1 MRPPSLRARFVI
13 YLLAVHAGA
22 GALGVY
28 LLFQQR
34 AWLYLVEIVLV
45 ASLVTGIALVN
56 RMFRALS
63 FVDDS
68 AQFLHD
74 SDYTARLLDVGQPE
88 VDRLVGVYNQMVD
101 HLRAERR
108 RVQEQ
113 HLFLSRVL
121 DVSPSGIIVLDYDGR
136 LDLVNPA
143 TTRLAQESSEALRGR
158 LLGQTGVPV
167 IDELVSLEPG
177 AGRVINLHGGRRVR
191 AQHGRFLDQGF
202 PRSFFL
208 LEELTEE
215 LRQSEKAA
223 YEKLIRMLSH
233 EVNNSVAA
241 SRSLLES
248 SLGYSAQLQASDRG
262 DFEGALQ
269 IAIDRMGHLNAFMRS
284 FADVVR
290 LPSPVRQPTD
300 VEDLVRHVEG
310 LTRSMREARGIAW
323 AWAVEARLP
332 PVPLDRVQV
341 EQAVLNI
348 AKNAIEAI
356 DGPGTITARIGFDRS
371 RPQLV
376 IENTG
381 PGIPESIRAQLFTP
395 FFTTKPGGQG
405 IGLTV
410 VQEILANH
418 RFDYA
423 LESPPGGPTRF
434 TIRF

>member
-1 MRPPSLRARFVI
+1 
-13 YLLAVHAGA
+13 
-22 GALGVY
+22 
-28 LLFQQR
+28 
-34 AWLYLVEIVLV
+34 
-45 ASLVTGIALVN
+45 
-56 RMFRALS
+56 
-63 FVDDS
+63 
-68 AQFLHD
+68 
-74 SDYTARLLDVGQPE
+74 
-88 VDRLVGVYNQMVD
+88 
-101 HLRAERR
+101 
-108 RVQEQ
+108 
-113 HLFLSRVL
+113 
-121 DVSPSGIIVLDYDGR
+121 VLDYDGR
-136 LDLVNPA
+136 VDLVNPA
-143 TTRLAQESSEALRGR
+143 AARLVQESSDALRRR
-158 LLGQTGVPV
+158 LLGETGVPV
-167 IDELVSLEPG
+167 LDELSSLEPG
-177 AGRVINLHGGRRVR
+177 AGRVITLHGGRRVR

-248 SLGYSAQLQASDRG
+248 SLGYGTQLQPSDRD
-262 DFEGALQ
+262 DFERALQ
-269 IAIDRMGHLNAFMRS
+269 IAIDRMGHLNSFMRS

-290 LPSPVRQPTD
+290 LPPPVPQPTD
-300 VEDLVRHVEG
+300 LEDLLRHVEG
-310 LTRSMREARGIAW
+310 LTRRMREERGIGWTW
-323 AWAVEARLP
+323 AIEAALP

-348 AKNAIEAI
+348 TKNAIEAI
-356 DGPGTITARIGFDRS
+356 EGAGTITARIRLDRN
-371 RPQLV
+371 RPELV

-381 PGIPESIRAQLFTP
+381 SGIPESVRAHLFTP

-423 LESPPGGPTRF
+423 LESPAGGPTRF